1 VAYRR
6 GFKTEAHALAV
17 EVRAELGLNP
27 LDRLDPFKLA
37 DHLEI
42 PVLPLTALREKNP
55 DCVRHFTQL
64 EPEAFSG
71 VTVFSGQRR
80 MIVYN
85 DAHVPGRQHSDVA
98 HELAHALLMHPPAHA
113 LDEGGCRNW
122 NADLEDEANFLGAAL
137 LVTEEAALN
146 IVRRS
151 LTIARAAELYGV
163 TPKLMQWRIN
173 ATGAQ
178 KRIQRSRDYRRQRS
192 VG

>member
-1 VAYRR
+1 MAYRR

-27 LDRLDPFKLA
+27 FDCLDPFKLA

-42 PVLPLTALREKNP
+42 PVVPLSALREKNP
-55 DCVRHFTQL
+55 GCVRHFTQL

-71 VTVFSGQRR
+71 VTVFSGHRR
-80 MIVYN
+80 MVVYN

-98 HELAHALLMHPPAHA
+98 HALLMHPPTHA

-137 LVTEEAALN
+137 LVTEEATLN

-151 LTIARAAELYGV
+151 LTIAQAAEIYGV

-178 KRIQRSRDYRRQRS
+178 KRIRRSCDYRRQRS

>member
-1 VAYRR
+1 MAYRR

-17 EVRAELGLNP
+17 EVRAELDLNP
-27 LDRLDPFKLA
+27 TDRLDPFKLA
-37 DHLEI
+37 DHLEV
-42 PVLPLTALREKNP
+42 PVLPLTALRESNP
-55 DCVRHFTQL
+55 DCVRHFTQV

-85 DAHVPGRQHSDVA
+85 DAHVPGRQRSDVA

-137 LVTEEAALN
+137 LVSEEAALD

-151 LTIARAAELYGV
+151 LTIAHAAENYGV

-173 ATGAQ
+173 ATGAL

>member
-1 VAYRR
+1 MAYRR

>member
-1 VAYRR
+1 MAYRR

-27 LDRLDPFKLA
+27 IDRLDPFKLA

-42 PVLPLTALREKNP
+42 PVLPLTALREKNLA
-55 DCVRHFTQL
+55 CVRHFTQL

-85 DAHVPGRQHSDVA
+85 DAHVSGRQHSDVA

-137 LVTEEAALN
+137 LVTEEAALEV
-146 IVRRS
+146 VRRN
-151 LTIARAAELYGV
+151 LTIAHAAEIYGV

-173 ATGAQ
+173 ATGAH

>member
-1 VAYRR
+1 MAYRR

-27 LDRLDPFKLA
+27 LDRLDPFELA

-42 PVLPLTALREKNP
+42 PVLPLTALRDQNP
-55 DCVRHFTQL
+55 ACVRHFTQL

-71 VTVFSGQRR
+71 VTVFSGHRR

-146 IVRRS
+146 IVRRG